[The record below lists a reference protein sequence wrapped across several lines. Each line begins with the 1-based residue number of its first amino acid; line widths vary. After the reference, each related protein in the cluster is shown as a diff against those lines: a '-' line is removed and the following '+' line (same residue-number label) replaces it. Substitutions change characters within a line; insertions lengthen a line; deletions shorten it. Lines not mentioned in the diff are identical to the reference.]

1 MSNDATNPGNS
12 SDKPNDPQLPP
23 QGHIV
28 DRGIDREL
36 AESYLTYAMSTI
48 IDRALPDVRDGL
60 KPSQRRILVAMN
72 DLNLSPGRKHT
83 KCAGIVGETMK
94 KYHPHGDQAI
104 YPTLVNMAQ
113 EWKTRYLLVDKQ
125 GNFGS
130 IDPDPPAAMRY
141 TEARLHAHAA
151 ELLEDLKLDTVDWQP
166 SFDEATLEPKVL
178 PAKFPNLL
186 VNGSTGIAV
195 GMACSM
201 VPHNLGEICD
211 AIVAVLDNPDIT
223 LTQLLQFVPGPDF
236 PTGGTICGRRG
247 IIDAYATGRGKLTVR
262 GKIHHEESATGQNL
276 LVVTEIPYQ
285 VTKTDGVVEKIKE
298 CRNNDK
304 LTELSDIV
312 DESSNRGGMRLVI
325 KLKKG
330 ADPIVVENLLYQ
342 LTPLQDTVS
351 VINIA
356 LVRGQPQTLGLRA
369 LLDLYIEHRIEIVR
383 RRTAFR
389 LRQAQQEAHRIEGL
403 IYAVCDIDEVIKLIR
418 SSRTREEA
426 IEKLIQRGFRIPPD
440 HKYAPQIPRRFLN
453 QTANNDT
460 RLSRLQAEAIGRLQL
475 IQLVGLAIDELVAD
489 YSKLLTQIEEYELI
503 LSSDIRVRQI
513 IRDEVLELKTKY
525 ADPRRT
531 VIAEAVGDLD
541 IADLTPVETVAV
553 TITHGGY
560 VKRIPIDTFRT
571 QGRGGKGIIG
581 NDNKDD
587 DFIEQAFV
595 SSTHDDLLC
604 FTNTGRVYQI
614 KVYEIP
620 EATRT
625 SRGRNVVNLLDLKE
639 GERVCQFMP
648 IEDFERE
655 ETFLMFA
662 TAQGVVKRTLLA
674 DYRNVNRN
682 GINAITLREGDS
694 LIGVTWT
701 SGNNDIL
708 LGTKL
713 GHSIRFAEDDVRAMG
728 RNASGVN
735 GIDVAEGDEV
745 VGLVRCDKDDKLDLL
760 TVTADG
766 LGKRTPLVEY
776 LVQQE
781 DGTTRAQTRGGKGRR
796 NIEAS
801 SRGTIVVGLLA
812 VKPEDDIML
821 ITSGGQIVRISA
833 ATVRQTGRGTKGVR
847 MVKFK
852 DEQDR
857 LAAIARIVD
866 PEKPL
871 DSDASAA
878 EPTDPSVS
886 PEQTEPPAP
895 DESTDAPK

>member
-1 MSNDATNPGNS
+1 MSNDATNPPTPPVPPVPPAS
-12 SDKPNDPQLPP
+12 PNPEFPP

-28 DRGIDREL
+28 ERGIDREL

-166 SFDEATLEPKVL
+166 SFDENTVEPKVL

-211 AIVAVLDNPDIT
+211 AIVAVLDNPDVT
-223 LTQLLQFVPGPDF
+223 LSQLLQIVPGPDF

-247 IIDAYATGRGKLTVR
+247 IVDAYATGRGKLTVR
-262 GKIHHEESATGQNL
+262 AKIHHEETATGQNL
-276 LVVTEIPYQ
+276 LVVTELPYQ
-285 VTKTDGVVEKIKE
+285 VSKTDGVVNKIKE
-298 CRNNDK
+298 CRANDR
-304 LTELSDIV
+304 LTELADLV
-312 DESSNRGGMRLVI
+312 DETSNRGGMRLVI

-351 VINIA
+351 IINIA

-369 LLDLYIEHRIEIVR
+369 LLDLYIEHRIEVVR

-403 IYAVCDIDEVIKLIR
+403 IYAVCDIDEVIRLIR

-426 IEKLIQRGFRIPPD
+426 IEKLMLRGFRIPPD

-453 QTANNDT
+453 QTAENET

-475 IQLVGLAIDELVAD
+475 IQLVGLAIDQLVAD

-503 LSSDIRVRQI
+503 LSSDERVRQI
-513 IRDEVLELKTKY
+513 IKDEVLELKAKY
-525 ADPRRT
+525 ADARRT
-531 VIAEAVGDLD
+531 VIADAVGDMS

-560 VKRIPIDTFRT
+560 VKRIPVETFRT

-587 DFIEQAFV
+587 DFVEQVFV

-614 KVYEIP
+614 KVYEVP

-625 SRGRNVVNLLDLKE
+625 SRGRNVINLLDLKE

-655 ETFLMFA
+655 ETFLVFA
-662 TAQGVVKRTLLA
+662 TTQGVVKRTLLA

-682 GINAITLREGDS
+682 GINAIGLREGDS

-713 GHSIRFAEDDVRAMG
+713 GHSIRFSEDDARAMG
-728 RNASGVN
+728 RNASGVS
-735 GIDVAEGDEV
+735 GIDLAEGDVV
-745 VGLVRCDKDDKLDLL
+745 VGLVRCDREDTHDLL

-781 DGTTRAQTRGGKGRR
+781 DGTTRAQSRGGKGRR
-796 NIEAS
+796 NIDTS

-812 VKPEDDIML
+812 VKPEDDLML

-847 MVKFK
+847 MVALKG
-852 DEQDR
+852 EDR
-857 LAAIARIVD
+857 LAAIARIID

-871 DSDASAA
+871 PEGEATTPPT
-878 EPTDPSVS
+878 EPTA
-886 PEQTEPPAP
+886 PAG
-895 DESTDAPK
+895 DAPQ